1 MRINETLTNNP
12 VLEKLTAV
20 MLVLNFLMIA
30 FGIYHN
36 KVLKEYR
43 KQYLLSKQNVNELYT
58 NMKRAFLGSR
68 KHAVIIRAYRRKL

>member
-1 MRINETLTNNP
+1 
-12 VLEKLTAV
+12 
-20 MLVLNFLMIA
+20 MIA

-58 NMKRAFLGSR
+58 NMKRAFWESPKSTPLLLKS
-68 KHAVIIRAYRRKL
+68 L